1 MGSLKTNQPFIVAFC
16 KPQNSEMHRP
26 SFGLHESIGGTCI
39 RFSSQASRWQFIGSS
54 VLPPKAKLRQQRSL
68 MRFLRKGRSSARRYV
83 SSQRLRK
90 QPTRTNSMQFSNSV
104 RATFTGKACLAIR
117 TTPSHCSGKS
127 QRKDTQRLSTLWPCG
142 SNTETALSRI
152 WLKRR
157 SGIAWQPSREIPK
170 LKAHREGRSLTAREY
185 RVIRWKPSSGIGR
198 PRAKET
204 KPLNSTLLGA
214 TTMDGAFPRISKRQ
228 RPFGLLWPTRA
239 TPTPRTS

>member
-83 SSQRLRK
+83 SSQRLRN

-117 TTPSHCSGKS
+117 TK
-127 QRKDTQRLSTLWPCG
+127 
-142 SNTETALSRI
+142 TA
-152 WLKRR
+152 
-157 SGIAWQPSREIPK
+157 
-170 LKAHREGRSLTAREY
+170 
-185 RVIRWKPSSGIGR
+185 
-198 PRAKET
+198 
-204 KPLNSTLLGA
+204 PLFVKHTN
-214 TTMDGAFPRISKRQ
+214 KKNKKH
-228 RPFGLLWPTRA
+228 
-239 TPTPRTS
+239 